1 MDEMGIFE
9 DKGQSVE
16 IKGQKEIKG
25 MKMDISADRM
35 NVSILKDVKF
45 IRILWCDNANI
56 IRAKAV
62 YLNFPENLK
71 YYVGISEAQQAIPV
85 VYDEIIGESGLSPVG
100 EVYLMADMSSFTSI
114 PYSPGHG
121 RAMGDMIKN
130 GKTWSN
136 CPRGFLKKMTSEAA
150 KMNVSIKGAFENEF
164 YLLKKTE
171 EGISPV
177 DNTPFASTYSM
188 DLNKEII
195 EDIVNALIA
204 QNIEVQQ
211 YYPESG
217 PGQQEITIRY
227 TDAIRA
233 CDNQIAF
240 RETVRAIA
248 SKHGLIASF
257 LPKIFQDKS
266 GNGCHL
272 HLSLWNENKNILGG
286 PENKYGISKIGSQF
300 IAGILHHL
308 PALMAI
314 TTPISNS
321 YRRIIPNCWSG
332 AFQCWGI
339 DNREAA
345 IRVISEPDGTV
356 KNFELKTLDASSNP
370 YLAFGAVVAA
380 GLDGIKC
387 KMELENPIQENP
399 ENLQKESP
407 ADYKIRLLPSKLDE
421 AISYL
426 EKDKVILD
434 AMGYKLSKAY
444 IAVKKAELEVLG
456 NLKLNEEVELLLEK
470 Y

>member
-1 MDEMGIFE
+1 MEEIDIFQ
-9 DKGQSVE
+9 DKEQPVDIEEQNE
-16 IKGQKEIKG
+16 IKDMEKC
-25 MKMDISADRM
+25 ISTNKR
-35 NVSILKDVKF
+35 NVSVLKDVKF

-56 IRAKAV
+56 IRGKAV

-71 YYVGISEAQQAIPV
+71 YYVGISGAQQAIPV
-85 VYDEIIGESGLSPVG
+85 MYDGVIRESGLSPVG
-100 EVYLMADMSSFTSI
+100 EVYIMADMSSFTSI

-121 RAMGDMIKN
+121 RVMGDMIKN
-130 GKTWSN
+130 GKTWNN
-136 CPRGFLKKMTSEAA
+136 CPRGFLKKMIQKAA
-150 KMNVSIKGAFENEF
+150 KMNITIKGAFENEF
-164 YLLKKTE
+164 YLLKKE
-171 EGISPV
+171 DGDISPV

-188 DLNKEII
+188 DLNNEVIGN
-195 EDIVNALIA
+195 IVDALIA
-204 QNIEVQQ
+204 QNMEVQQ

-217 PGQQEITIRY
+217 PGQQEITIGY
-227 TDAIRA
+227 TDAIGA

-272 HLSLWNENKNILGG
+272 HLSLWNENKNILGD
-286 PENKYGISKIGSQF
+286 PENKYMISKKGSQF

-314 TTPISNS
+314 TTPIPNS
-321 YRRIIPNCWSG
+321 YRRIIPNSWSG

-345 IRVISEPDGTV
+345 IRIISEPDGTV

-370 YLAFGAVVAA
+370 YLAFGAVIAA
-380 GLDGIKC
+380 GLDGIKNE
-387 KMELENPIQENP
+387 MELEDPIQENP
-399 ENLQKESP
+399 ENQGKESGNG
-407 ADYKIRLLPSKLDE
+407 YKIPRLPSKLDE
-421 AISYL
+421 AINKL
-426 EKDKVILD
+426 EKNKVILD
-434 AMGYKLSKAY
+434 AIGYDLSKAY

>member
-1 MDEMGIFE
+1 MDEIDVLE
-9 DKGQSVE
+9 DEDQSVE
-16 IKGQKEIKG
+16 IKEQKEIKD
-25 MKMDISADRM
+25 MERSISIDRR
-35 NVSILKDVKF
+35 NVSLLKDVKF

-56 IRAKAV
+56 IRGKAV

-85 VYDEIIGESGLSPVG
+85 MYDGVILESGLSAVG

-136 CPRGFLKKMTSEAA
+136 CPRGFLKKMIKEAA
-150 KMNVSIKGAFENEF
+150 KMNISIKGAFENEF
-164 YLLKKTE
+164 YLLKKRDE
-171 EGISPV
+171 EISPV

-188 DLNKEII
+188 DLNKEVIG
-195 EDIVNALIA
+195 DIVDSLVD
-204 QNIEVQQ
+204 QNMEVQQ

-217 PGQQEITIRY
+217 PGQQEITIGY
-227 TDAIRA
+227 AGAIRA

-240 RETVRAIA
+240 RETVRAVA

-257 LPKIFQDKS
+257 LPKIFQNNP

-272 HLSLWNENKNILGG
+272 HLSLWNENKNILGD
-286 PENKYGISKIGSQF
+286 PENKYMISKGSSQF

-314 TTPISNS
+314 TTPIPNS
-321 YRRIIPNCWSG
+321 YRRIIPNSWSG

-345 IRVISEPDGTV
+345 IRIISEPDGIV

-370 YLAFGAVVAA
+370 YLAFGAVIAA
-380 GLDGIKC
+380 GIDGIKNE
-387 KMELENPIQENP
+387 MELEDPIQENP
-399 ENLQKESP
+399 ENLKKEDSI
-407 ADYKIRLLPSKLDE
+407 DYKIRRLPSKLDE
-421 AISYL
+421 AINEL
-426 EKDKVILD
+426 EKNKVILD
-434 AMGYKLSKAY
+434 AMGYELSKAY
-444 IAVKKAELEVLG
+444 IAVKKTELEVLG
-456 NLKLNEEVELLLEK
+456 NLKPNEEVELLLEK